1 MNRMKR
7 RINKTNICTAEGRHA
22 KNKKIR
28 TRSGIC
34 LGESV
39 PIDGKR
45 GVRIR
50 QGKNED
56 EILPEEFAE
65 YVTGRKVVRII
76 YRDEIQKAMSIE

>member
-7 RINKTNICTAEGRHA
+7 PIIKTEIRTTGGGIS
-22 KNKKIR
+22 KNKMIR

-34 LGESV
+34 LGECV
-39 PIDGKR
+39 PIGGKR

-56 EILPEEFAE
+56 RILPEEFAE
-65 YVTGRKVVRII
+65 YVTGRKVAKII
-76 YRDEIQKAMSIE
+76 YI

>member
-1 MNRMKR
+1 MKRMKR
-7 RINKTNICTAEGRHA
+7 PMKKTNSHTAEGGRA

-65 YVTGRKVVRII
+65 YVTGRKVIRII
-76 YRDEIQKAMSIE
+76 YEDVIQKVISIE